1 MGVIGVRT
9 IRKMRACGHDAR
21 VVNNASWSCHVAS
34 SSKAMNYKGKQ
45 TYTSTPKGKFQGF

>member
-9 IRKMRACGHDAR
+9 FRKMRACGHDAR
-21 VVNNASWSCHVAS
+21 VVNNASWICHVTS
-34 SSKAMNYKGKQ
+34 SSKAVKYKGKQ